1 MFAWDPPYAQGH
13 LDVGVYSYARLGGCL
28 RTLVHL
34 MLHETLHIF
43 GLRHVVRCEGNSA
56 ATTK

>member
-1 MFAWDPPYAQGH
+1 MWPVCETTCAQGH

-43 GLRHVVRCEGNSA
+43 GLRHVWSDARAIIV
-56 ATTK
+56 TQ